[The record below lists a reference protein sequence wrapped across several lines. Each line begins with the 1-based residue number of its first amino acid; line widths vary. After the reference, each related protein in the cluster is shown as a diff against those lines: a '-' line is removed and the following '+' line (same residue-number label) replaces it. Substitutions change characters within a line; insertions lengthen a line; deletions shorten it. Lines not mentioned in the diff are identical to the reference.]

1 MARTK
6 KVRTRAAAK
15 KRQRSVARKRT
26 TTSARATRP
35 AATGRTKTTTK
46 KRQRTA
52 ARPRTVPALPSELPA
67 GATKAAFRRP
77 EHPGGGPPGSG
88 AGPRHADEDQGTEFE
103 TTSRDYYEASSDLP
117 PLDDEVQDPLEKGP
131 PYAGIA
137 GGAVGGTPAQL
148 RSSGGRTGRGLKPGG
163 SHRGDST
170 IGADPDSDAG

>member
-1 MARTK
+1 
-6 KVRTRAAAK
+6 
-15 KRQRSVARKRT
+15 
-26 TTSARATRP
+26 
-35 AATGRTKTTTK
+35 
-46 KRQRTA
+46 
-52 ARPRTVPALPSELPA
+52 VPSPQSEIPA

-77 EHPGGGPPGSG
+77 EHRGGGPPGSG

-103 TTSRDYYEASSDLP
+103 TTSRDYYEASTDLP